1 MRAAPSLRPALAGTR
16 PAPVRAA
23 LFATVLATLLAGPT
37 ATFAQPAGTTPVAD
51 VEVGRNKAVT
61 LCAACHGANGVSVGP
76 AIPNLAGQKSAY
88 LTAQLAA
95 FKDGRRRNDVMAA
108 IAGPLTSA
116 EIAGVAAYYA
126 GLHGA
131 TAGSAAS
138 EFLPALAATRM
149 AFLPTFPAGF
159 KAYHTIDFPD
169 RNQVRRYWAN
179 DVAFAA
185 ARAGTPLP
193 DGSAMYVEV
202 FSVKLDEQRRPLKGA
217 DGHFAPD
224 RLLFYTAMERR
235 AGWGAAIPDALRNE
249 EWNYASFGADKAT
262 RAGVNQAECL
272 ACHKPLPQDSYLF
285 TLKPL
290 REAAA
295 R

>member
-1 MRAAPSLRPALAGTR
+1 MPVTPSKRQTRSGTR
-16 PAPVRAA
+16 TASVRAA
-23 LFATVLATLLAGPT
+23 LACILVTGAFSAR
-37 ATFAQPAGTTPVAD
+37 AQSPAPGPVAD
-51 VEVGRNKAVT
+51 LELGRNKAVT
-61 LCAACHGANGVSVGP
+61 LCAACHGANGISVGA

-88 LTAQLAA
+88 LAAQLAA

-126 GLHGA
+126 GLPGA
-131 TAGSAAS
+131 AASSAAS
-138 EFLPALAATRM
+138 AFLPELAATRM
-149 AFLPTFPAGF
+149 SFLPNFPAGF

-185 ARAGTPLP
+185 ARAGTALP

-202 FSVKLDEQRRPLKGA
+202 FSVKLDEQRRPVKGA

-235 AGWGAAIPDALRNE
+235 AGWGSGYPEALRNE
-249 EWNYASFGADKAT
+249 DWNYASFGPDKST
-262 RAGVNQAECL
+262 RTGANQAECL